1 MLERK
6 KVRAANED
14 LPVIMEMNAASKMKL
29 EKRMINLSFI
39 GSVLFVVAE
48 GVMAYISHSHAILMD
63 CVFDVTDL
71 IMIGPFLVLVPLL
84 YRPVTERR
92 PYGFSQVE
100 SLFLVIKYS
109 VLLVV
114 TIQLLI
120 DSVQS
125 ILHGGHMVNASQLAG
140 FEFGVFAGCLI
151 IYFLLH
157 YFSKRYASVVV
168 KAEMYNWKLDVVSS
182 FGVFAA
188 FFGQFLLQKTPYEWL
203 APYIDPVVAIVMAL
217 ILIVEPV
224 KMILHGLRELVLF
237 APEQE
242 VMDQIRSIA
251 EQYMQTCSYTI
262 EFLDVIQTG
271 RKTWVEIYIDSPNDI
286 ITMQSLTRI
295 RNGIREEL
303 KKYFDDWKIILV
315 DVKEMDTS
323 KIKDEQTRY
332 FIEAI
337 QAMYKGDYIKL
348 HQKRKMNT
356 NNLIYAANAFRVR
369 PVMTTSIHLQI
380 KKSAYTLLDSCG
392 KVFCT
397 IAHISYNIFLP
408 DASRFH

>member
-151 IYFLLH
+151 I
-157 YFSKRYASVVV
+157 
-168 KAEMYNWKLDVVSS
+168 
-182 FGVFAA
+182 
-188 FFGQFLLQKTPYEWL
+188 
-203 APYIDPVVAIVMAL
+203 
-217 ILIVEPV
+217 
-224 KMILHGLRELVLF
+224 
-237 APEQE
+237 
-242 VMDQIRSIA
+242 
-251 EQYMQTCSYTI
+251 
-262 EFLDVIQTG
+262 
-271 RKTWVEIYIDSPNDI
+271 
-286 ITMQSLTRI
+286 
-295 RNGIREEL
+295 
-303 KKYFDDWKIILV
+303 
-315 DVKEMDTS
+315 
-323 KIKDEQTRY
+323 
-332 FIEAI
+332 
-337 QAMYKGDYIKL
+337 
-348 HQKRKMNT
+348 
-356 NNLIYAANAFRVR
+356 
-369 PVMTTSIHLQI
+369 
-380 KKSAYTLLDSCG
+380 
-392 KVFCT
+392 
-397 IAHISYNIFLP
+397 
-408 DASRFH
+408 

>member
-120 DSVQS
+120 DSAQS

-188 FFGQFLLQKTPYEWL
+188 FFGQFLLCLLYTSD
-203 APYIDPVVAIVMAL
+203 AAD
-217 ILIVEPV
+217 
-224 KMILHGLRELVLF
+224 EL
-237 APEQE
+237 
-242 VMDQIRSIA
+242 
-251 EQYMQTCSYTI
+251 
-262 EFLDVIQTG
+262 
-271 RKTWVEIYIDSPNDI
+271 
-286 ITMQSLTRI
+286 
-295 RNGIREEL
+295 
-303 KKYFDDWKIILV
+303 
-315 DVKEMDTS
+315 
-323 KIKDEQTRY
+323 
-332 FIEAI
+332 
-337 QAMYKGDYIKL
+337 
-348 HQKRKMNT
+348 
-356 NNLIYAANAFRVR
+356 
-369 PVMTTSIHLQI
+369 
-380 KKSAYTLLDSCG
+380 
-392 KVFCT
+392 
-397 IAHISYNIFLP
+397 
-408 DASRFH
+408 

>member
-1 MLERK
+1 MPERK
-6 KVRAANED
+6 IVRTANED
-14 LPVIMEMNAASKMKL
+14 LPVIKEMNAASKMKL

-120 DSVQS
+120 ESVQS

-140 FEFGVFAGCLI
+140 FEFGVCVGCLI

-182 FGVFAA
+182 FGVSAA

-262 EFLDVIQTG
+262 
-271 RKTWVEIYIDSPNDI
+271 
-286 ITMQSLTRI
+286 
-295 RNGIREEL
+295 
-303 KKYFDDWKIILV
+303 
-315 DVKEMDTS
+315 
-323 KIKDEQTRY
+323 
-332 FIEAI
+332 
-337 QAMYKGDYIKL
+337 
-348 HQKRKMNT
+348 
-356 NNLIYAANAFRVR
+356 
-369 PVMTTSIHLQI
+369 
-380 KKSAYTLLDSCG
+380 
-392 KVFCT
+392 
-397 IAHISYNIFLP
+397 
-408 DASRFH
+408 